1 MSAAWKQITAAAV
14 MPKMA
19 AMYPQLKPASGVT
32 YPKYSAI
39 PTKLSKTKSAT
50 RTAPAITIGE

>member
-1 MSAAWKQITAAAV
+1 